1 MNLIDYVKLGDI
13 TKVQELIAAGV
24 NLNHQD
30 EYGYTALIWAA
41 SYSKP
46 DMVKLLL
53 NSGADDQITDIDKH
67 NALYWANYYGHP
79 EVIELLNKSLDGK
92 NLSDKKILTKNK
104 RGK

>member
-1 MNLIDYVKLGDI
+1 MNLIDYVKLGNI
-13 TKVQELIAAGV
+13 TKVQELIAANV

-53 NSGADDQITDIDKH
+53 EAGADKDITDIDKH
-67 NALYWANYYGHP
+67 NALFWANYYGHP

-92 NLSDKKILTKNK
+92 KVLTKK
-104 RGK
+104 KKGK

>member
-1 MNLIDYVKLGDI
+1 MTLINYVKLGNF
-13 TKVQELIAAGV
+13 TKAQELITSGV

-53 NSGADDQITDIDKH
+53 DAGADKDITDVNNH
-67 NALYWANYYGHP
+67 SALYWANYYKNK
-79 EVIELLNKSLDGK
+79 EIISLLD
-92 NLSDKKILTKNK
+92 DKPVLTKK
-104 RGK
+104 KKGK